1 MNDAVDFVRWVRVGG
16 RVRGFDAAALIDGN
30 IDDDRAL
37 LHLGDHRPGDDLG
50 RSGAGNQDSSD
61 NEVGF
66 ADGVLNVVTVGGDGM
81 EASAKDVVEFAEAV
95 EVEVDERDLRAH
107 AEGDLCGVG
116 ADDAAADDADVAG
129 GNARDAAEQNTA
141 AAVFLFEV
149 GRADLD
155 AHAAGDFA
163 HGSKQREGVG
173 AVADG
178 LVGDA
183 CDLGG

>member
-1 MNDAVDFVRWVRVGG
+1 MATVD
-16 RVRGFDAAALIDGN
+16 D
-30 IDDDRAL
+30 
-37 LHLGDHRPGDDLG
+37 
-50 RSGAGNQDSSD
+50 
-61 NEVGF
+61 EVGF
-66 ADGVLNVVTVGGDGM
+66 ADCVFNVVAVRGDGID
-81 EASAKDVVEFAEAV
+81 ASAKDVVELAEAV
-95 EVEVDERDLRAH
+95 EVEVDERDLCAH

-129 GNARDAAEQNTA
+129 GNARDAAEQNSA
-141 AAVFLFEV
+141 AAVLFFEV
-149 GRADLD
+149 GCADLD